1 MLGPLGWQETIFIF
15 LLALLLFGPKKLPE
29 LGKTV
34 GKALTEF
41 RRASSELKAT
51 WDREMSSL
59 ERESESLKEVTQ
71 DLDLSSLSC
80 DTLGPDPYDSSYY
93 DAGQTYPSYDST
105 ATEPSP
111 VGASATQGAEVEPGP
126 APEPAPEETA
136 SAEPPVEQPVEA
148 AEESGEHQPRAA
160 EA

>member
-41 RRASSELKAT
+41 RRASGELKAT

-59 ERESESLKEVTQ
+59 ERESESLKDVTQ
-71 DLDLSSLSC
+71 DLDLNSLSC
-80 DTLGPDPYDSSYY
+80 DTLSSDTYDSSYY
-93 DAGQTYPSYDST
+93 DAGQNYPSYDST
-105 ATEPSP
+105 ATETSP

-126 APEPAPEETA
+126 APETAPEETA
-136 SAEPPVEQPVEA
+136 SAETPGEEPEEAGNEQPK
-148 AEESGEHQPRAA
+148 PA